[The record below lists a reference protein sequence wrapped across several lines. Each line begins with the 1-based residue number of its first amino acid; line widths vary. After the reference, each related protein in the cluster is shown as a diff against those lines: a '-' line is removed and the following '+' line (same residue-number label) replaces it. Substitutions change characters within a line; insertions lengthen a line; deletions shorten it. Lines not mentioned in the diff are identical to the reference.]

1 MRDGRL
7 GSLRQPLEDDRDD
20 HDDGRGSENVDS
32 STLVSV
38 HFGFRA
44 LVLPFASLRCQPICG
59 LRHGQTGD
67 SAGVKSWTAVRL
79 FCNVHFGSLIT
90 LAPRSDGCGAIAFA
104 GDWRRTLNPPP
115 TP

>member
-1 MRDGRL
+1 MSMRDGRL

-44 LVLPFASLRCQPICG
+44 LVLPVRFTSLPAD
-59 LRHGQTGD
+59 LW
-67 SAGVKSWTAVRL
+67 S
-79 FCNVHFGSLIT
+79 
-90 LAPRSDGCGAIAFA
+90 
-104 GDWRRTLNPPP
+104 
-115 TP
+115 